1 MRGKIS
7 YTLRSNKI
15 YIFSPFFSLQ
25 SIPSELSNGII
36 REHIVIAK
44 AAGPYNFHNDGLKY
58 STNSSLNFTIQG
70 LHPWTFYNVTVQAYT
85 VDSGPKSPV
94 KQVRTLEAGEFYS
107 FKCVRD
113 LVSIFFNARPFR
125 GEVRLVLRELSAFR
139 GKYVFH
145 RDLTLAVDLP
155 HFSLCPYSPAL
166 FYSLNTWNR
175 PSS

>member
-1 MRGKIS
+1 M
-7 YTLRSNKI
+7 
-15 YIFSPFFSLQ
+15 
-25 SIPSELSNGII
+25 
-36 REHIVIAK
+36 IAK

-107 FKCVRD
+107 FKCVRG

-125 GEVRLVLRELSAFR
+125 REVRLVLRELLAFR
-139 GKYVFH
+139 GKCVSPRLDIGCRSPLFFTLPLLS
-145 RDLTLAVDLP
+145 RFVLLTE
-155 HFSLCPYSPAL
+155 YME
-166 FYSLNTWNR
+166 
-175 PSS
+175 